1 MFKKQLLLS
10 ITILSCAFSA
20 NKQQNEDVLYYDAI
34 YLKNTNIIVG
44 EILSPT
50 NNSDYISIKLKS
62 NGKTQ
67 YYYLD
72 DIAKIEYKTIKIKL
86 PPKRRK
92 PLDFI
97 TSFGVGLHGFEG
109 ELIYTPSWDSDWS
122 DSETVDSIKNV
133 HSLSTDIKLGF
144 VVSKQVSIYISRK
157 DDWFNLDNNG
167 SNVLMSNSL
176 TSIACQ
182 IYGEPV
188 GSIWKQSY
196 YYSFGLGSSIYGTYK
211 DDSYQS
217 WKGYGFFFGVGYEI
231 TKNINAEVSM
241 TLNTLTPS
249 HENLSEYSME
259 TISPQIFINYTL

>member
-10 ITILSCAFSA
+10 IITLSFAFSE
-20 NKQQNEDVLYYDAI
+20 NKHQNEDVLYYDAI
-34 YLKNTNIIVG
+34 YLKNTSIIVG
-44 EILSPT
+44 EILST
-50 NNSDYISIKLKS
+50 TNNNSDYISVKLKS
-62 NGKTQ
+62 NGKIQ

-72 DIAKIEYKTIKIKL
+72 DIAKVEYKTIKIKL
-86 PPKRRK
+86 PSKPRK

-97 TSFGVGLHGFEG
+97 ASFGAGLHGFEG
-109 ELIYTPSWDSDWS
+109 ELIYTPPYSDWN
-122 DSETVDSIKNV
+122 DSETIDSIKNV

-144 VVSKQVSIYISRK
+144 VVSRQVSIYISRK

-176 TSIACQ
+176 TSIGCQ
-182 IYGEPV
+182 VYGQPV
-188 GSIWKQSY
+188 GSIWKPNY

-217 WKGYGFFFGVGYEI
+217 WRGYGFFFGMGYEI

-249 HENLSEYSME
+249 QENLSGFSME
-259 TISPQIFINYTL
+259 TVSPQLFINYIL